1 MNNALDVLKKHW
13 NFDTFRNPQ
22 EAIIQNIL
30 EGHDTFALLP
40 TGGGKSICY
49 QIPALLKPG
58 IALIISPLVALMK
71 DQVENLKHKDI
82 KAIALTGGVSFEETT
97 NLLDN
102 CEFGGYKLL
111 YVSPERLQQDWILE
125 RIKQLNINLVA
136 IDEAHCIS
144 QWGHDFRP
152 AYLKIGLLKS
162 FFNVP
167 FIALTATAT
176 PRVQEDIC
184 NSLGLEAPTI
194 FKKSFARENLGYHII
209 YTEDK
214 LTKLKQIFDKN
225 PQPAIIYVRNR
236 KSCLELS
243 NQLIQLGYSSTYYHG
258 GLILKEK
265 EKNMKLW
272 LEEKALIMV
281 ATNAFG
287 MGIDKPNVK
296 TVIHLQ
302 LPENIENYYQEAGRA
317 GRNGEKAFAILL
329 THQFDITLTKD
340 QFIRVL
346 PDKVFLKKVYQCLNA
361 YFQIAYGEGT
371 EENYIF
377 NLHQFCTKYQLPTQ
391 QTFAAIQF
399 LDRQG
404 ILTFSNENN
413 DKVKLQFLLSSKE
426 IIRYCSLHTKD
437 QAIIETI
444 LRTYP
449 GIFEQVIA
457 VNTSQIASKSNHREE
472 QVVQLLQKLEQQGI
486 ISLQLVTNDSKLI
499 FNEPREDDYTINR
512 IQKFLIQQNEQKI
525 AQFAAM
531 IDFVFDTKT
540 CKSILISNYFG
551 ETNATNCGIC
561 STCMKLQKADIQ
573 TTTHILIEHLRLGP
587 ASSQE
592 LQRKTDLSS
601 EALIFALQ
609 YLLDNTS
616 IRVNDNKKYE
626 LI

>member
-1 MNNALDVLKKHW
+1 MDSALSVLKKYW
-13 NFDTFRNPQ
+13 GFDTFRSPQ
-22 EAIIQNIL
+22 EAIIQNL
-30 EGHDTFALLP
+30 LDGNDTFALLP

-58 IALIISPLVALMK
+58 IALVISPLVALMK
-71 DQVENLKHKDI
+71 DQVENLKNNDI
-82 KAIALTGGVSFEETT
+82 KAIALTGGISFEETS

-102 CEFGGYKLL
+102 CQFGNYKLL
-111 YVSPERLQQDWILE
+111 YVSPERLQQEWVLD
-125 RIKQLNINLVA
+125 RIKELDINLIA

-152 AYLKIGLLKS
+152 AYLKIGVLKS

-184 NSLGLEAPTI
+184 NLLALKNPTV
-194 FKKSFARENLGYHII
+194 FKKSFARENLGYHVI

-214 LTKLKQIFDKN
+214 TSKLKQIFDKN

-236 KSCLELS
+236 KACLEIS
-243 NQLIQLGYSSTYYHG
+243 NQLNQLGYRSTYYHG
-258 GLILKEK
+258 GLLPKEK
-265 EKNMKLW
+265 DKNMKLW
-272 LEEKALIMV
+272 LEEKALIIV

-302 LPENIENYYQEAGRA
+302 VPENIENYYQEAGRA
-317 GRNGEKAFAILL
+317 GRNGQKSFAILL
-329 THQFDITLTKD
+329 THQFDIKLTKE
-340 QFIRVL
+340 QFISVL
-346 PDKVFLKKVYQCLNA
+346 PDKAFLKKVYQCLTNF
-361 YFQIAYGEGT
+361 FQIAYGEGT
-371 EENYIF
+371 TENYVF
-377 NLHQFCTKYQLPTQ
+377 NLHQFCTKYQLAIQP
-391 QTFAAIQF
+391 TFASIQF

-413 DKVKLQFLLSSKE
+413 DKVKLQFLIPSKE
-426 IIRYCSLHTKD
+426 VIRYCSLHTKD
-437 QAIIETI
+437 QAIIETL

-457 VNTSQIASKSNHREE
+457 VNTAQIASKSNHTEE
-472 QVVQLLQKLEQQGI
+472 QVVQLLQKLAQQEV
-486 ISLQLVTNDSKLI
+486 ISLQLVTHDSKLI

-512 IQKFLIQQNEQKI
+512 VQKFLIQQNEQKI
-525 AQFAAM
+525 AQFSAM
-531 IDFVFDTKT
+531 LDFVFDTKT
-540 CKSILISNYFG
+540 CKSVLISNYFG
-551 ETNATNCGIC
+551 ETDATDCGMC
-561 STCMKLQKADIQ
+561 STCMKNEKKDIQ
-573 TTTHILIEHLRLGP
+573 ATHDRVIAILRFGP
-587 ASSQE
+587 LSSQE

-601 EALIFALQ
+601 EDLIFALQ

-616 IRVNDNKKYE
+616 IRLNENKKYE

>member
-1 MNNALDVLKKHW
+1 MDSALSVLKKYW
-13 NFDTFRNPQ
+13 GFDAFRSPQ
-22 EAIIQNIL
+22 DAIIQNVL
-30 EGHDTFALLP
+30 EGNDTFALLP

-58 IALIISPLVALMK
+58 IALVVSPLVALMK
-71 DQVENLKHKDI
+71 DQVENLKIKDI
-82 KAIALTGGVSFEETT
+82 KAIALTGGISFEETS

-102 CEFGGYKLL
+102 CQFGGYKLL
-111 YVSPERLQQDWILE
+111 YVSPERLQQEWILD
-125 RIKQLNINLVA
+125 RIKQLDINLVA

-184 NSLGLEAPTI
+184 NLLALKNPTV

-236 KSCLELS
+236 KACLEIS
-243 NQLIQLGYSSTYYHG
+243 NQLNQLGYSSTYYHG
-258 GLILKEK
+258 GLVPKEK

-272 LEEKALIMV
+272 LEEKAQIMV

-317 GRNGEKAFAILL
+317 GRNGQKSFAILL
-329 THQFDITLTKD
+329 THQFDIKLTKD
-340 QFIRVL
+340 QFISVL
-346 PDKVFLKKVYQCLNA
+346 PDKAFLKKVYQCLNT
-361 YFQIAYGEGT
+361 YFQIAYGEGIT
-371 EENYIF
+371 EIYTF
-377 NLHQFCTKYQLPTQ
+377 NLHQFCTKYQLPTP

-404 ILTFSNENN
+404 IITFSNENN
-413 DKVKLQFLLSSKE
+413 DKVKLQFLLPSKE

-457 VNTSQIASKSNHREE
+457 INTAQIASKSIHTEE
-472 QVVQLLQKLEQQGI
+472 QVIQLLQKLEHQEI
-486 ISLQLVTNDSKLI
+486 ISLQLVSNDSKLI

-525 AQFAAM
+525 AQFSAM

-540 CKSILISNYFG
+540 CKSVLISNYFG
-551 ETNATNCGIC
+551 ETNTTNCGIC
-561 STCMKLQKADIQ
+561 STCMKKDKIDTQ
-573 TTTHILIEHLRLGP
+573 TITNILIDILKHG
-587 ASSQE
+587 AFTSQE

-609 YLLDNTS
+609 YLLDNTI
-616 IRVNDNKKYE
+616 IRVNENKKYE

>member
-1 MNNALDVLKKHW
+1 MDSALSVLKKYW
-13 NFDTFRNPQ
+13 GFDAFRSPQ
-22 EAIIQNIL
+22 DAIIQNVL
-30 EGHDTFALLP
+30 EGNDTFALLP

-58 IALIISPLVALMK
+58 IALVVSPLVALMK
-71 DQVENLKHKDI
+71 DQVENLKIKDI
-82 KAIALTGGVSFEETT
+82 KAIALTGGISFEETS

-102 CEFGGYKLL
+102 CQFGGYKLL
-111 YVSPERLQQDWILE
+111 YVSPERLQQEWILD
-125 RIKQLNINLVA
+125 RIKQLDINLVA

-162 FFNVP
+162 FLNTP

-176 PRVQEDIC
+176 ARVQEDIC
-184 NSLGLEAPTI
+184 NSLGLKTPTF

-236 KSCLELS
+236 KACLEIS
-243 NQLIQLGYSSTYYHG
+243 NQLNQLGYSSTYYHG
-258 GLILKEK
+258 GLVPKEK

-272 LEEKALIMV
+272 LEEKAQIMV

-317 GRNGEKAFAILL
+317 GRNGQKSFAILL
-329 THQFDITLTKD
+329 THQFDIKLTKD
-340 QFIRVL
+340 QFISVL
-346 PDKVFLKKVYQCLNA
+346 PDKAFLKKVYQCLNTN
-361 YFQIAYGEGT
+361 FQIAYGEGIT
-371 EENYIF
+371 ENYTF
-377 NLHQFCTKYQLPTQ
+377 NLHQFCTKYQLPTP

-404 ILTFSNENN
+404 IITFSNENN
-413 DKVKLQFLLSSKE
+413 DKVKLQFLLPSKE

-457 VNTSQIASKSNHREE
+457 INTAQIASKSIHTEE
-472 QVVQLLQKLEQQGI
+472 QVIQLLQKLEHQEI
-486 ISLQLVTNDSKLI
+486 ISLQLVSNDSKLI

-525 AQFAAM
+525 AQFSAM

-540 CKSILISNYFG
+540 CKSVLISNYFG
-551 ETNATNCGIC
+551 ETNTTNCGIC
-561 STCMKLQKADIQ
+561 STCMKKDKINTQ
-573 TTTHILIEHLRLGP
+573 TITNILIDILKHG
-587 ASSQE
+587 AFTSQE

-609 YLLDNTS
+609 YLLDNTI
-616 IRVNDNKKYE
+616 IRVNENKKYE

>member
-13 NFDTFRNPQ
+13 GFDAFRSPQ
-22 EAIIQNIL
+22 EAIIQNVL
-30 EGHDTFALLP
+30 EGKDTFALLP

-58 IALIISPLVALMK
+58 ITLVISPLVALMK
-71 DQVENLKHKDI
+71 DQVENLKNKNI
-82 KAIALTGGVSFEETT
+82 KAIALTGGISFEETS

-102 CEFGGYKLL
+102 CQFGGYKLL
-111 YVSPERLQQDWILE
+111 YLSPERLQQDWVLE
-125 RIKQLNINLVA
+125 RIKQLDINLIA

-176 PRVQEDIC
+176 LRVQEDIC
-184 NSLGLEAPTI
+184 SSLGLQTPTI

-225 PQPAIIYVRNR
+225 PQPAIVYVRNR
-236 KSCLELS
+236 KSCLEIS
-243 NQLIQLGYSSTYYHG
+243 NQLNQLGYSCTYYHG
-258 GLILKEK
+258 GLLPKEK
-265 EKNMKLW
+265 DKNMKLW
-272 LEEKALIMV
+272 LDERALIIV

-317 GRNGEKAFAILL
+317 GRNGEKAFSIVL
-329 THQFDITLTKD
+329 THQFDIKLTKD
-340 QFIRVL
+340 QFISVL
-346 PDKVFLKKVYQCLNA
+346 PDKAFLKKVYQCLNT

-371 EENYIF
+371 EENYVF
-377 NLHQFCTKYQLPTQ
+377 NLHQFCTKYQLPTP
-391 QTFAAIQF
+391 QTFASIQF

-404 ILTFSNENN
+404 IVTFSNENN
-413 DKVKLQFLLSSKE
+413 DKVKLQFLLPSKE

-437 QAIIETI
+437 QEIIETI

-449 GIFEQVIA
+449 GIFEQVTAI
-457 VNTSQIASKSNHREE
+457 NTAHIASKSNHTEQ
-472 QVVQLLQKLEQQGI
+472 QVVQLLQKLQQQEI
-486 ISLQLVTNDSKLI
+486 ISLQLVSNDSKLI

-512 IQKFLIQQNEQKI
+512 VQKFLIQQNEQKI
-525 AQFAAM
+525 AQFSAM

-540 CKSILISNYFG
+540 CKSVLISNYFG
-551 ETNATNCGIC
+551 ETNTTNCCIC
-561 STCMKLQKADIQ
+561 STCMKNQKKDKQATYDKIIA
-573 TTTHILIEHLRLGP
+573 ILVVGP
-587 ASSQE
+587 LSSQE
-592 LQRKTDLSS
+592 LQRITNLSS
-601 EALIFALQ
+601 EDLIFALQ

-616 IRVNDNKKYE
+616 IRLNENKKYE